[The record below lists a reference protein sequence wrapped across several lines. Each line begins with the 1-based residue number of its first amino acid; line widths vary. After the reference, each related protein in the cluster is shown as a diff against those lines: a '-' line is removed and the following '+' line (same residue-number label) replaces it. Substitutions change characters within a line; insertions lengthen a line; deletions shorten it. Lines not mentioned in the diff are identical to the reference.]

1 MGPKAIIIVLG
12 VVTLTVGI
20 IMGDVIVGVA
30 GSEQVNTGSYLR
42 AACGGTNI
50 AIRFPGQLEENV
62 AFSAAQ
68 LQNLSGKASC
78 TAISATDRKSSANG
92 VC

>member
-1 MGPKAIIIVLG
+1 MGPKAIVIVLG

-42 AACGGTNI
+42 AACGGDQYRDPI
-50 AIRFPGQLEENV
+50 
-62 AFSAAQ
+62 SW
-68 LQNLSGKASC
+68 
-78 TAISATDRKSSANG
+78 TAEGECRI
-92 VC
+92 